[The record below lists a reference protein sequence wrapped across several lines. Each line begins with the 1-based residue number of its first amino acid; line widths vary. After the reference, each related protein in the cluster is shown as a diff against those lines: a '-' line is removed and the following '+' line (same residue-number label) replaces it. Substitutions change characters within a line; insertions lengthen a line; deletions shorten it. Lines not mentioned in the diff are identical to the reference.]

1 MNVSPEGL
9 VHLWIVVDVTIVRF
23 ASWTDQSRYI
33 PILNILDVTIVNVPG
48 VEMVGWTAQLDTE
61 GGQGTWHWSRGHK
74 TLA

>member
-33 PILNILDVTIVNVPG
+33 PILNILDVTIVNVDMQWSPG
-48 VEMVGWTAQLDTE
+48 SQNTIHGRPRHWTI
-61 GGQGTWHWSRGHK
+61 GI
-74 TLA
+74 